1 MKPQYLEVSVR
12 VERVHAELAESLLL
26 GQGALAVTLTDHG
39 DTPLWEPPVGET
51 PLWDAIRVT
60 GLFPLDA
67 DRVALRQTLMLMP
80 LVEVPEL
87 TELEEQVWERAW
99 MDRFAPMRFGEQ
111 LWIVPTGHEPP
122 DPDATLIR
130 LDPGLA
136 FGTGTHATTHLCLA
150 WLDGQDLKGQEVIDF
165 GCGSGILAIAAALQ
179 GARSVLAIDYDPQ
192 AVTATRT
199 NAERNELSDRIEAR
213 AGDTPAGLS
222 ADLVIANILA
232 PILTRLAPQLVASL
246 RPAARLIMTG
256 VLQEQAADLI
266 DAFAA
271 EGLVVHIAAQRKGWV
286 LLEGRRV

>member
-111 LWIVPTGHEPP
+111 LWIDPHCVYPYACPGP
-122 DPDATLIR
+122 DVR
-130 LDPGLA
+130 
-136 FGTGTHATTHLCLA
+136 
-150 WLDGQDLKGQEVIDF
+150 
-165 GCGSGILAIAAALQ
+165 
-179 GARSVLAIDYDPQ
+179 
-192 AVTATRT
+192 
-199 NAERNELSDRIEAR
+199 
-213 AGDTPAGLS
+213 
-222 ADLVIANILA
+222 
-232 PILTRLAPQLVASL
+232 VA
-246 RPAARLIMTG
+246 
-256 VLQEQAADLI
+256 
-266 DAFAA
+266 
-271 EGLVVHIAAQRKGWV
+271 
-286 LLEGRRV
+286 